1 MNKIWATL
9 CMWFFLNT
17 VQSRSRCLQ
26 LAVGCMFINTY
37 QVSFVHLVCD
47 LFVWI
52 QEKKIVR
59 KGDFKFNMKPEC
71 KEYFNK
77 QLRNMFLMLYASQK
91 CKLWVP
97 YSPEYEFLV
106 WFYACLPIRLS
117 ESASFRPCCAY
128 LTVQM

>member
-1 MNKIWATL
+1 
-9 CMWFFLNT
+9 MWFFLNT
-17 VQSRSRCLQ
+17 NTVQSKSRCLQ
-26 LAVGCMFINTY
+26 LAVGCMFLNTY
-37 QVSFVHLVCD
+37 QLSSVHLVCD

-59 KGDFKFNMKPEC
+59 EADFKFNMKPEC

-77 QLRNMFLMLYASQK
+77 QLRNMFLTLDASK
-91 CKLWVP
+91 TWVP

-117 ESASFRPCCAY
+117 ESASFWPCCAY